1 MRYTGPVCKLCKA
14 CGEKLFL
21 KGDRC
26 FSSKCA
32 IAQKSEKRRV
42 PTRSTRGRRRRR
54 LSDYGVR
61 LAEKQKLRRIYGLG
75 EKDFKRLFDI
85 ASKKKGITG
94 EILLSLLERR
104 LDNIVFKMGFANS
117 RAHARQLVTHKFFL
131 VGKRKVSIPSYIV
144 EEGEVIEVDP
154 SKQGKLKNSISSDT
168 SKEIPQWL
176 SVDKKKFLGKML
188 RIPKREEITVPVE
201 ENLIVEFYS
210 R

>member
-26 FSSKCA
+26 FSSKCP
-32 IAQKSEKRRV
+32 IVRKSEKRRT
-42 PTRSTRGRRRRR
+42 PTRSRGRRRR

-75 EKDFKRLFDI
+75 EKSFKRLFDM
-85 ASKKKGITG
+85 ASQKKGITG

-104 LDNIVFKMGFANS
+104 LDNVVFRMGFATS
-117 RAHARQLVTHKFFL
+117 RAHARQLVLHKFFN
-131 VGKRKVSIPSYIV
+131 VGGRKVSIPSYIV
-144 EEGEVIEVDP
+144 EEGDTIEVAP
-154 SKQGKLKNSISSDT
+154 SKQENLKNSIPSDT
-168 SKEIPQWL
+168 SREIPKWL
-176 SVDKKKFLGKML
+176 SVNKKKFSGEIL
-188 RIPKREEITVPVE
+188 RIPERDEITVPVE
-201 ENLIVEFYS
+201 ESLIVEFYS